1 MAAQRMEPY
10 HEAEMIALEQEE
22 GRLRCEECG
31 EIIYDGYFIPRY
43 DAAICES
50 CMKEYRVRN
59 REW

>member
-10 HEAEMIALEQEE
+10 REAEMIALEQEE

-31 EIIYDGYFIPRY
+31 EIIFDGYYISRY

-50 CMKEYRVRN
+50 CMQQYRI
-59 REW
+59 

>member
-10 HEAEMIALEQEE
+10 REAEMIALEQEE

-50 CMKEYRVRN
+50 CMKEYRI
-59 REW
+59 